1 MRSFAVFSR
10 LLALGALSFLASAL
24 PSSSAGAQAATVT
37 GRVTATETRQPLAE
51 VRVSVVGAT
60 LATLTDSQGRYSL
73 RSVPPGR
80 IELRVQRV
88 GYSERTRPVTV
99 APARR

>member
-10 LLALGALSFLASAL
+10 LPLGALLFLAFAL
-24 PSSSAGAQAATVT
+24 PLRSTGAQSATVT

-51 VRVSVVGAT
+51 ARVSVVGAT

-88 GYSERTRPVTV
+88 GYWSGRVLSRLP
-99 APARR
+99 PAQR

>member
-10 LLALGALSFLASAL
+10 LLALGAPLILASAL
-24 PSSSAGAQAATVT
+24 PTRSAGAQAGTVA
-37 GRVTATETRQPLAE
+37 GRVTGAETRQPLAE

-80 IELRVQRV
+80 
-88 GYSERTRPVTV
+88 
-99 APARR
+99 